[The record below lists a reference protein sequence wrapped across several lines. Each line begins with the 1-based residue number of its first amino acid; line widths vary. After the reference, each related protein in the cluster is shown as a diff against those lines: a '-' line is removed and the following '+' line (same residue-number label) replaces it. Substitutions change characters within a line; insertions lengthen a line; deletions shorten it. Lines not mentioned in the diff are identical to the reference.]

1 MPSRRALLR
10 TLSIGPVATAGCAGL
25 TDRLDGSDGA
35 PTRSVGEQYETDD
48 GRTVRVS
55 HPVVHPSVTT
65 VEAVSY
71 HRYERVSDA
80 GDDQFL
86 SVLVTTTGFEP
97 GPGGR
102 TNSDEPI
109 DLPLAVEADGS
120 RHCQIVP
127 VRADVNPDLDR
138 VAIRVP
144 LVDVPAAHV
153 VWERNDGPQPRWRL
167 PDDTVELLASR
178 PQFEIER
185 FDVPERV
192 EAEETFAAAVDVKNG
207 GDRPGRFLAT
217 LGAKRGSLGVPE
229 SSVSVDVGATGT
241 LRESVTASDDGDRP
255 IRVILDWGAGRRERT
270 VTVENGG

>member
-120 RHCQIVP
+120 RHRQIVP

-144 LVDVPAAHV
+144 VADVPAATSSGNV
-153 VWERNDGPQPRWRL
+153 TTARSQGGDCRTPCSGTSTRGPGSRWNSSPSRSAWRPARRSRPRSTSRTSATGRGVSWPRSARNAGRS
-167 PDDTVELLASR
+167 ASR
-178 PQFEIER
+178 SP
-185 FDVPERV
+185 VSLS
-192 EAEETFAAAVDVKNG
+192 T
-207 GDRPGRFLAT
+207 LARRT
-217 LGAKRGSLGVPE
+217 LQE
-229 SSVSVDVGATGT
+229 SI
-241 LRESVTASDDGDRP
+241 TASGDGDWP
-255 IRVILDWGAGRRERT
+255 IRVVLVWGAGRHERT
-270 VTVENGG
+270 VTVADDDG